1 MGTTW
6 GKMGVNEGNF
16 YFEIIVMIVDSHVH
30 FWKFDRKRHTW
41 INKDMKM
48 LQKDH
53 LPEHLSLTLSRNN
66 ITGVVAVQADQ
77 SELETLFLSELAKTH
92 PIIKGIVG
100 WVNLQD
106 ENIEERLQYFS
117 QFTHVKG
124 FRHIAENEPAGFLL
138 KSEML
143 RGISAL
149 NKYSFTYDILLQQH
163 QLQDAVKLVDHF
175 PGQKFV
181 LDHCGKPNIPGNG
194 FNEWKTIIEDM
205 ATHPNIVCK
214 VSGLFTQADW
224 KQWSPS
230 DFYPYLDVVFKSFGT
245 GRLMFGSDWPVMLLS
260 GIYVQWKSLLEKYM
274 EEFSSDETDL
284 VFGLN
289 AKSFYNL

>member
-1 MGTTW
+1 M
-6 GKMGVNEGNF
+6 
-16 YFEIIVMIVDSHVH
+16 
-30 FWKFDRKRHTW
+30 
-41 INKDMKM
+41 
-48 LQKDH
+48 
-53 LPEHLSLTLSRNN
+53 
-66 ITGVVAVQADQ
+66 
-77 SELETLFLSELAKTH
+77 
-92 PIIKGIVG
+92 VG

-106 ENIEERLQYFS
+106 GNIEERLQYFS
-117 QFTHVKG
+117 QFPQVKG

-138 KSEML
+138 KPEIL

-149 NKYSFTYDILLQQH
+149 NKYGFTYDILLKQQ
-163 QLQDAVKLVDHF
+163 QLRDAVKLVEHF

-181 LDHCGKPNIPGNG
+181 LDHCGKPNISQNG
-194 FNEWKTIIEDM
+194 FYEWKSIIEDL
-205 ATHPNIVCK
+205 ATFPNIVCK
-214 VSGLFTQADW
+214 LSGLFTQADW

-274 EEFSSDETDL
+274 EDFTTEETDL